1 MTSRYLVC
9 LCQAVFNVLFVIG
22 AVAICSPKELKLTW
36 WPLFR
41 DCVYY
46 TFSLSVL
53 ATFFSCFP
61 DSCSGPPLMNV
72 TTWDKV
78 KKENVTVEQPGPL
91 KITLWEGIILL
102 VMYFG
107 YVFFMAHNQ
116 AVRIWVVR
124 VILRNPEGAAQ
135 LLEEGKESE
144 SSVTNPVAR
153 QDSED
158 AAVAE
163 QSTACLLLRR

>member
-1 MTSRYLVC
+1 ML
-9 LCQAVFNVLFVIG
+9 L
-22 AVAICSPKELKLTW
+22 
-36 WPLFR
+36 
-41 DCVYY
+41 YY

-124 VILRNPEGAAQ
+124 VVHGLALSTPQWCRTPGTTVVVVDARCIRNIVLFQ
-135 LLEEGKESE
+135 LLVK
-144 SSVTNPVAR
+144 AR
-153 QDSED
+153 FRPCVELIIDRVVRHAHFVVLSQ
-158 AAVAE
+158 
-163 QSTACLLLRR
+163 